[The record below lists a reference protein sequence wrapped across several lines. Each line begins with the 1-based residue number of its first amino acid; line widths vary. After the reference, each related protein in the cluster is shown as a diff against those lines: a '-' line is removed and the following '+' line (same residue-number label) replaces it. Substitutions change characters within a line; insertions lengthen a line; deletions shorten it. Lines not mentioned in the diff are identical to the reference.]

1 METDNSQLHA
11 GGRPS
16 KLNDEVMARALY
28 YIENHQDFGDVVP
41 TIEGLA
47 YELHVSRSTLYKW
60 ADEHDGFSYIFERL
74 KAAQARK
81 LLSGGLSSEL
91 NATITKLM
99 LTKHDYSDKQ
109 GVDVTSGGEQIAV
122 PSVFVYEVLADENQ
136 DT

>member
-1 METDNSQLHA
+1 METDKSQSNA

-16 KLNDEVMARALY
+16 KLNDEVLAQAMY

-60 ADEHDGFSYIFERL
+60 VDEHDGFSYIFERL
-74 KAAQARK
+74 KAAQAKK

-109 GVDVTSGGEQIAV
+109 DVDVMSRGKTIASPTV
-122 PSVFVYEVLADENQ
+122 IQLVGVSDDDSED
-136 DT
+136 

>member
-16 KLNDEVMARALY
+16 KLNDEVIEQALY

-47 YELHVSRSTLYKW
+47 YELHVARSTLYKW

-74 KAAQARK
+74 KAAQAKK

-109 GVDVTSGGEQIAV
+109 ETDIKTNGKDITV